1 MSCLDEQEQRLI
13 RNRYLRR
20 PPLSPCQLRRSMG
33 GMQREQLEQ
42 LEATAL
48 NKLRQAATEH
58 NLKIQL

>member
-1 MSCLDEQEQRLI
+1 MNCLDEQEYRMI

-33 GMQREQLEQ
+33 GMQSEQLEQ

-48 NKLRQAATEH
+48 GKLRQAATEY
-58 NLKIQL
+58 NLKIQG

>member
-1 MSCLDEQEQRLI
+1 
-13 RNRYLRR
+13 YLRR

-48 NKLRQAATEH
+48 SKLRQAATEH
-58 NLKIQL
+58 DLKIQL